1 MAVDRIQWGAEA
13 WRIADLHM
21 PDDPSPFQK
30 DEGIP
35 CIMLIHGGFWKEQ
48 YTLDLMQPM
57 ADDLAEAGVAAW
69 NVEYKRWSP
78 GDEGVWMDS
87 LSDVLRAW
95 GHLSRSPVLTSPG
108 PWSWDTPP
116 AVNWPC

>member
-1 MAVDRIQWGAEA
+1 MAVDRVQWGAEA
-13 WRIADLHM
+13 WQIADLYM

-35 CIMLIHGGFWKEQ
+35 CVMLIHGGFWKEQ
-48 YTLDLMQPM
+48 YTLDLMQPI
-57 ADDLAEAGVAAW
+57 AEDLAEAGVAAW

-78 GDEGVWMDS
+78 EEDGVWMDT

-95 GHLSRSPVLTSPG
+95 GTFR
-108 PWSWDTPP
+108 
-116 AVNWPC
+116 